1 MPNSDTDIGSSYR
14 LRGAAIIYNCREL
27 SRSFF
32 ICIASNTRKRWITR
46 DAVAVISSEGFMK
59 TRFALAL
66 MAFCVALAP
75 ATVRSQDPQSQYSQ
89 SSDDKGA
96 CMADALAVCGQFIP
110 VLGARRQLP
119 CRQRRAHFAGVPRG
133 HQALRSAEPPPANIS
148 SGPRLKKG
156 FCCRPTQ

>member
-1 MPNSDTDIGSSYR
+1 MPNGDTDVGSSYR
-14 LRGAAIIYNCREL
+14 LRGVAITYNCREL
-27 SRSFF
+27 PRSFF
-32 ICIASNTRKRWITR
+32 ICIASNAHKRWITR

-59 TRFALAL
+59 TRFALGL

-110 VLGARRQLP
+110 DRERVGNCLVANAERISP
-119 CRQRRAHFAGVPRG
+119 ACREAIKRFVPRT
-133 HQALRSAEPPPANIS
+133 AAR
-148 SGPRLKKG
+148 
-156 FCCRPTQ
+156 